1 MKGCWDA
8 ALDVD
13 HVIVTEP
20 IERLCGDARPHMGAD
35 EVENL

>member
-1 MKGCWDA
+1 MKRSWDA

-20 IERLCGDARPHMGAD
+20 IERLCGDARPHMGTY